1 MYKDFLDYGWEAEEY
16 CHRIYSGRE
25 KKDDRQLLLPHG
37 NLYINLN
44 ASGLKNTM

>member
-25 KKDDRQLLLPHG
+25 KKDDRPITITTWQSIYKLER
-37 NLYINLN
+37 
-44 ASGLKNTM
+44 KWFENTM